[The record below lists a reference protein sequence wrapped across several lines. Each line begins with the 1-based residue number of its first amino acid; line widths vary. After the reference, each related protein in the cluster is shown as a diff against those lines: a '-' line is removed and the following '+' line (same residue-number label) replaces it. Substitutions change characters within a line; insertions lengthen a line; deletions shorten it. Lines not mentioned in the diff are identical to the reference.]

1 MDPLGNLPIFMSV
14 LKHLEPRRRRV
25 VLIRELLIALLLM
38 LIFLFAGEKILAFL
52 NLRTETVSISGG
64 IILFLIAI
72 KMIFPSQEGNSSG
85 LSAGEEPFLVPLA
98 IPLVAGP
105 SILAALMLL
114 SHQYPHQ
121 LPHLVAALLI
131 AWGLSAAILLM
142 SNLFL
147 RLLGSKGVGAL
158 ERLMGLILV
167 MLSTQMFLDG
177 VRAYMKQAPDGAD
190 DGPRLAGGDTVDAGE
205 RVGDHAVQRLVDV
218 DRLHIRL
225 LLARLFQRGEL
236 RNQHLRFE
244 EVAFALFQALL
255 NHRLVAFQVEKMQV
269 AIAFA
274 QAVTIAFQRRTHQQR
289 HRIGALHGEDGVV
302 ERSQPRSAIVV
313 VQRMPG
319 GHFVDVGARVQ
330 VIAVQHGGIGFPG
343 DGAGHGGFTAAGH
356 PHQDKYVILRITHC
370 VMPLWELARARQ
382 MRPN

>member
-1 MDPLGNLPIFMSV
+1 MTEMISATVLLFLIMDPLGNLPIFMSV

-85 LSAGEEPFLVPLA
+85 LSAGEDPFLVPLA

-147 RLLGSKGVGAL
+147 RLLGSKGVSAL

-177 VRAYMKQAPDGAD
+177 VRAYMK
-190 DGPRLAGGDTVDAGE
+190 L
-205 RVGDHAVQRLVDV
+205 
-218 DRLHIRL
+218 
-225 LLARLFQRGEL
+225 
-236 RNQHLRFE
+236 
-244 EVAFALFQALL
+244 
-255 NHRLVAFQVEKMQV
+255 
-269 AIAFA
+269 
-274 QAVTIAFQRRTHQQR
+274 
-289 HRIGALHGEDGVV
+289 
-302 ERSQPRSAIVV
+302 
-313 VQRMPG
+313 
-319 GHFVDVGARVQ
+319 
-330 VIAVQHGGIGFPG
+330 
-343 DGAGHGGFTAAGH
+343 
-356 PHQDKYVILRITHC
+356 
-370 VMPLWELARARQ
+370 
-382 MRPN
+382 